1 MFFSAILNNKKVS
14 WHAEIQPSCQYTPQQ
29 SWDVGLH
36 VTCNLVEVTLMIA
49 LHLSLI
55 ITSQVLSSPLP
66 AAVQIASLLHTS
78 LSISSQCQLKT
89 KHSFKCIRWERK
101 EQKKQELL
109 LCNEMQKLLQ
119 RGLVPC
125 SSFPGIL
132 KARRDES
139 QSLIFN
145 SGIGSPL
152 ETGCINTALTSFLE

>member
-1 MFFSAILNNKKVS
+1 MGRRTSCYLQPCKSNTEVS
-14 WHAEIQPSCQYTPQQ
+14 SPSFPD
-29 SWDVGLH
+29 SH
-36 VTCNLVEVTLMIA
+36 
-49 LHLSLI
+49 
-55 ITSQVLSSPLP
+55 TSQVLSSPLP

-125 SSFPGIL
+125 SSFPSIL

-152 ETGCINTALTSFLE
+152 ETGCINTALPSFLEQIKATMDRNLYIHVFFVCLLQVIDKT